1 VRAVQRLVQPVQ
13 RLVEKP
19 QRLVQN
25 VQLLV
30 RVSAVLLCLSLAATP
45 APPHERITQIRIP
58 LWLDA
63 SPGRA
68 LSSQDFTATIDG
80 GSSRVLQVECP
91 DNDLV
96 ILLVLDL
103 SSGDLTLAD
112 PAKET
117 LNVEIRKLPAN
128 AFVGLL
134 RAQDGLLVLNDPTAD
149 REALATLIA
158 QQTLSGKTGLLST
171 IETAGQIADA
181 MLRKSAV
188 RVAVLYV
195 TDGDVRNYREDFTN
209 PVINSSDSH
218 DLSRRFPETLVQEKI
233 ARLDA
238 VLSAVEA
245 PIFIVDL
252 GQRGDRLNEAYQNG
266 MKELAETTG
275 GAAFFSRS
283 TTEIPEVIHRSFE
296 TAASHYSLTLG
307 LPERVSARPQIRVAL
322 ADGGHALTYRTRIL
336 LRAKR

>member
-1 VRAVQRLVQPVQ
+1 MV
-13 RLVEKP
+13 
-19 QRLVQN
+19 
-25 VQLLV
+25 
-30 RVSAVLLCLSLAATP
+30 CLALAAMA
-45 APPHERITQIRIP
+45 APPRERITQVRIP
-58 LWLDA
+58 VWLDA
-63 SPGRA
+63 SPGRE
-68 LSSQDFTATIDG
+68 LSAKDFTATIDG
-80 GSSRVLQVECP
+80 ASTRVLQVQCP
-91 DNDLV
+91 DYDLV

-112 PAKET
+112 PAKDT
-117 LNVEIRKLPAN
+117 LTAEIRKLPPN

-149 REALATLIA
+149 RDAIYTLIM
-158 QQTLSGKTGLLST
+158 QQTLNGKTGLLAT
-171 IETAGQIADA
+171 IDTAGQIADA
-181 MLRKSAV
+181 MLQKSTA
-188 RVAVLYV
+188 RVAILYI

-233 ARLDA
+233 AKLAA
-238 VLSAVEA
+238 VLAAVQA

-252 GQRGDRLNEAYQNG
+252 GQHGDRLNEAYQNG
-266 MKELAETTG
+266 MKQLAETTG

-296 TAASHYSLTLG
+296 TVTSHYSLTLG
-307 LPERVSARPQIRVAL
+307 LPEHVSSRPLIRVAL

-336 LRAKR
+336 LRRRR